1 MEKII
6 NWLKNNWKQV
16 SLVVVLLLG
25 FGYIFEF
32 KETKTNKKE
41 NVEVKSEVVEN
52 KNFEYRGEEGK
63 DALSLLKEKTAVELN
78 DKGMV
83 VSINGRKVET
93 EKREFW
99 GFYVNGKMA
108 EVGAADFKTKDTD
121 VINWKIENY

>member
-1 MEKII
+1 M
-6 NWLKNNWKQV
+6 
-16 SLVVVLLLG
+16 S
-25 FGYIFEF
+25 FEY
-32 KETKTNKKE
+32 K
-41 NVEVKSEVVEN
+41 VEN
-52 KNFEYRGEEGK
+52 GK
-63 DALSLLKEKTAVELN
+63 DALSLLKEKTTVELN

-83 VSINGRKVET
+83 VLVNGRKAET

>member
-6 NWLKNNWKQV
+6 NWLKNNWKQIL
-16 SLVVVLLLG
+16 LVVFLVLG
-25 FGYIFEF
+25 VGYIFEF

-41 NVEVKSEVVEN
+41 NVEVKSEVGEN
-52 KNFEYRGEEGK
+52 KSFEYRGEEGK
-63 DALSLLKEKTAVELN
+63 DALSLLKEKTKVGQDN
-78 DKGMV
+78 VGMV
-83 VSINGRKVET
+83 VSIDGMKANS

-108 EVGAADFKTKDTD
+108 ETGAADYKTKDTD

>member
-6 NWLKNNWKQV
+6 LELKKNWKQIL
-16 SLVVVLLLG
+16 LVVVLILG
-25 FGYIFEF
+25 VGYILEV
-32 KETKTNKKE
+32 KDTKINKKE
-41 NVEVKSEVVEN
+41 TAEVKSEVAESGS
-52 KNFEYRGEEGK
+52 FEYKGENGK
-63 DALSLLKEKTAVELN
+63 DALSLLREKTTVELN

-83 VSINGRKVET
+83 VLVNGRKAET

>member
-1 MEKII
+1 MEKLILE
-6 NWLKNNWKQV
+6 LKKNWKQIL
-16 SLVVVLLLG
+16 LVVVLVLG
-25 FGYIFEF
+25 VGYFFEF
-32 KETKTNKKE
+32 KETKTSKKE
-41 NVEVKSEVVEN
+41 NTEVKSEVVDN
-52 KNFEYRGEEGK
+52 KSFEYKGEEGK

-83 VSINGRKVET
+83 VSINGRKAET

>member
-1 MEKII
+1 MKKII
-6 NWLKNNWKQV
+6 NWLKNNWKQIL
-16 SLVVVLLLG
+16 LVVVLVLG
-25 FGYIFEF
+25 VGYIFEF

-41 NVEVKSEVVEN
+41 NTEVKSEVVDN
-52 KNFEYRGEEGK
+52 KSFEYKGEEGK

-83 VSINGRKVET
+83 VSVNGRKAET